1 MSKLAKK
8 VLALLKEVFPFVRI
22 EEEVS
27 VKYKNQQL
35 YVDFYIPMYSIAIE
49 VNGGQHY
56 KFVKFYHQDTDGF
69 KNQVKRDKL
78 KAEWAD
84 VNNINLVSISYKN
97 IPKTK
102 EELLVLIKK
111 EVLGG

>member
-1 MSKLAKK
+1 VSKLAKK

-22 EEEVS
+22 DEEVS
-27 VKYKNQQL
+27 IKYKNQQL
-35 YVDFYIPMYSIAIE
+35 YVDFYIPIYSIAIE

-56 KFVKFYHQDTDGF
+56 KFVKFYHQDADGY

-84 VNNINLVSISYKN
+84 INSINLVSISYKN
-97 IPKTK
+97 MPKTK
-102 EELLVLIKK
+102 EDLLQMINK